1 MQRPGTIFLL
11 SIVLG
16 ALFSA
21 LVYRYLREQQA
32 AVDLARATA
41 KGQTVKVVVAD
52 EPIPV
57 GTRVDEKQLRV
68 ADWPVELEPQGALSS
83 KDAAVGAI
91 ARVSIERNQPLQQ
104 STLIPK
110 GAGLLPL
117 LITDGMRGMS
127 VRVDSVTGVSGF
139 ITPNSR
145 VDVLV
150 SGQPTDGESAQGD
163 QKGKVI
169 LQNVRVR
176 ATGKDIE
183 QKDEKPVEVPT
194 VTLLVSPEDAEKLTV
209 ATKQEAVRLA
219 LRNYRDEDIIPT
231 AGIALKTLFQPD
243 PGAKGAPQSSAPAK
257 EAPRTHTGGGGVQV
271 LLGDKVTR
279 QPLY

>member
-1 MQRPGTIFLL
+1 LL

-21 LVYRYLREQQA
+21 LVYRYLKEQQT
-32 AVDLARATA
+32 AVDRARAAAQGRTI
-41 KGQTVKVVVAD
+41 KVVVAD
-52 EPIPV
+52 KPIPV
-57 GTRVDEKQLRV
+57 GTRVDEAQLRV
-68 ADWPVELEPQGALSS
+68 ADWPEDLKPEGALAS
-83 KDAAVGAI
+83 KDAAIGAI

-104 STLIPK
+104 SALVPK

-150 SGQPTDGESAQGD
+150 SGQPTDTENAQGD
-163 QKGKVI
+163 TKGKVI
-169 LQNVRVR
+169 LQNVRVL
-176 ATGKDIE
+176 ATGTDIE

-257 EAPRTHTGGGGVQV
+257 EAPRTRTGGGGVQV

>member
-1 MQRPGTIFLL
+1 MQRPGIIFLL

-16 ALFSA
+16 ALFAA
-21 LVYRYLREQQA
+21 LVYRYLREQQT
-32 AVDLARATA
+32 AVEMARRSAT
-41 KGQTVKVVVAD
+41 GQTVDVVVAD
-52 EPIPV
+52 APIPV
-57 GTRVDEKQLRV
+57 GTRIEARQVRV
-68 ADWPVELEPQGALSS
+68 ARWPVDLEPQGTIRTA
-83 KDAAVGAI
+83 DEAVGSI
-91 ARVSIERNQPLQQ
+91 ARVSIEKNQPLQR
-104 STLIPK
+104 SVLVPK

-127 VRVDSVTGVSGF
+127 VRVDNVTGVSGF

-145 VDVLV
+145 VDVIT
-150 SGQPTDGESAQGD
+150 SGNPGAEAAAGEE
-163 QKGKVI
+163 KGKVI
-169 LQNVRVR
+169 LQNVRVL

-194 VTLLVSPEDAEKLTV
+194 VTLLVTPEDAEKLTL
-209 ATKQEAVRLA
+209 ATKSETIRLA
-219 LRNYRDEDIIPT
+219 LRNYRDEDIVPT

-243 PGAKGAPQSSAPAK
+243 PGSKGAPQSSAPSDK
-257 EAPRTHTGGGGVQV
+257 APRTRAGGGGVQV

>member
-1 MQRPGTIFLL
+1 MQRPGIIFLM
-11 SIVLG
+11 SIVFG
-16 ALFSA
+16 ALFAA
-21 LVYRYLREQQA
+21 LVYRYLREQQT
-32 AVDLARATA
+32 AVELARRSASGA
-41 KGQTVKVVVAD
+41 SVDVVVAD
-52 EPIPV
+52 KPIPV
-57 GTRVDEKQLRV
+57 GTRIEPSQLRV
-68 ADWPVELEPQGALSS
+68 VKWPVDLEPQGAVHTVEQ
-83 KDAAVGAI
+83 AAGSI
-91 ARVSIERNQPLQQ
+91 ARVSIERNQPLQL
-104 STLIPK
+104 SILVPK

-117 LITDGMRGMS
+117 LITDGMRGLS

-150 SGQPTDGESAQGD
+150 SGNPTNEGGQGE

-169 LQNVRVR
+169 LQNVRVL
-176 ATGKDIE
+176 ATGKEIE

-209 ATKQEAVRLA
+209 ATRQEAVRLA
-219 LRNYRDEDIIPT
+219 LRNYRDEDIVPT

-243 PGAKGAPQSSAPAK
+243 PGAKGAPQSSAPAEK
-257 EAPRTHTGGGGVQV
+257 APRTRPGGGGIQV

>member
-16 ALFSA
+16 ALFAA
-21 LVYRYLREQQA
+21 LVYRYVNEQQA
-32 AVDLARATA
+32 AVERARLAAT
-41 KGQTVKVVVAD
+41 GTSVDVVVAD
-52 EPIPV
+52 KPIPV
-57 GTRVDEKQLRV
+57 GTRIEADQLRV
-68 ADWPVELEPQGALSS
+68 ASWPADLEPQGAIRSV
-83 KDAAVGAI
+83 DQAVGSI
-91 ARVSIERNQPLQQ
+91 ARVSIERNQPMQQ
-104 STLIPK
+104 SIMVPK

-145 VDVLV
+145 VDVLS
-150 SGQPTDGESAQGD
+150 SGNPTSDAAQGD

-169 LQNVRVR
+169 LQNVRVL
-176 ATGKDIE
+176 ATGTSIE

-194 VTLLVSPEDAEKLTV
+194 VTLLVSPEDAEKLTL
-209 ATKQEAVRLA
+209 ATKQEPVRLA
-219 LRNYRDEDIIPT
+219 LRNYRDDDIVPT

-243 PGAKGAPQSSAPAK
+243 PGAKGAPQSSAPADK
-257 EAPRTHTGGGGVQV
+257 APRTRAGGGGVQI

>member
-1 MQRPGTIFLL
+1 MQRPGIIFLL

-21 LVYRYLREQQA
+21 LVYRYLREQQT
-32 AVDLARATA
+32 AVELARMSA
-41 KGQTVKVVVAD
+41 KGASIDVVVA
-52 EPIPV
+52 EKPIPV
-57 GTRVDEKQLRV
+57 GTRIEADQLRV
-68 ADWPVELEPQGALSS
+68 AKWPAELEPQGAVRTIEQASGS
-83 KDAAVGAI
+83 I
-91 ARVSIERNQPLQQ
+91 ARMSIERNQPLQQ
-104 STLIPK
+104 SILVPK

-150 SGQPTDGESAQGD
+150 SGNPNSEGGD
-163 QKGKVI
+163 SEQKGKVI
-169 LQNVRVR
+169 LQNVRVL
-176 ATGKDIE
+176 ATGKEIE

-209 ATKQEAVRLA
+209 ATRQEPVRLT

-231 AGIALKTLFQPD
+231 AGIAMKTLFQPD
-243 PGAKGAPQSSAPAK
+243 PGAKGAPQSSAPSEK
-257 EAPRTHTGGGGVQV
+257 APRTRSGGGVQV

>member
-21 LVYRYLREQQA
+21 LVYRYLREQQS
-32 AVDLARATA
+32 AVEQARLSA
-41 KGQTVKVVVAD
+41 KGATVDVVVAD
-52 EPIPV
+52 TPIPV
-57 GTRVDEKQLRV
+57 GTRIEPAQLRV
-68 ADWPVELEPQGALSS
+68 AKWPIELEPQGAVRAV
-83 KDAAVGAI
+83 DQAAGSI
-91 ARVSIERNQPLQQ
+91 ARVSIDRNQPLQQ
-104 STLIPK
+104 STLVPK

-150 SGQPTDGESAQGD
+150 SGNPSNEGAVGE

-169 LQNVRVR
+169 LQNVRVL
-176 ATGKDIE
+176 ATGKEIE

-194 VTLLVSPEDAEKLTV
+194 VTLLVSPEDAEKLTI
-209 ATKQEAVRLA
+209 ATRQEAVRLT
-219 LRNYRDEDIIPT
+219 LRNYRDEDIVPT

-243 PGAKGAPQSSAPAK
+243 PGAKGAPQSSAPADK
-257 EAPRTHTGGGGVQV
+257 APRTRSGGGGVQI